1 MLVIIRVYM
10 LIVHASNNRIHS
22 VVDILRYTGGGGSL
36 AGIQKKRDTALY
48 L

>member
-1 MLVIIRVYM
+1 M

-22 VVDILRYTGGGGSL
+22 VVYILVEEVVLLVY
-36 AGIQKKRDTALY
+36 KKKDTALY

>member
-1 MLVIIRVYM
+1 M

-22 VVDILRYTGGGGSL
+22 VVDILEVEEVVLLVY
-36 AGIQKKRDTALY
+36 KKKDTALY

>member
-1 MLVIIRVYM
+1 M

-22 VVDILRYTGGGGSL
+22 VVDILEVEEVVLLVY
-36 AGIQKKRDTALY
+36 KKRDTALC